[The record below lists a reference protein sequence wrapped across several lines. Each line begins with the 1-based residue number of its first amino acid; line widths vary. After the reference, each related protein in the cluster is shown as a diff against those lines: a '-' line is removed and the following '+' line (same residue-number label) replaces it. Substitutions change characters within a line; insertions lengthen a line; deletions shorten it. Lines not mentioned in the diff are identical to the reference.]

1 MMVKWKGE
9 NMTKAEK
16 EKKKLESA
24 KEAYIKFE
32 EGIQIIE
39 RTIMQL
45 NATGYGS
52 EQPICRVGYN
62 RCVDGMMIFFCN
74 LKY

>member
-1 MMVKWKGE
+1 MTDQMMVKYKGE

-16 EKKKLESA
+16 EKKKLEQA
-24 KEAYIKFE
+24 QEAYVKFE

-45 NATGYGS
+45 NATGDGS
-52 EQPICRVGYN
+52 EQPICRVCYHK
-62 RCVDGMMIFFCN
+62 RFDGMMIFF
-74 LKY
+74 